1 MSYSARMLGEEH
13 DLTAQEMNRALVKLG
28 ILTGEPG
35 NYILTEKGLEY
46 GIETYHNR
54 GSGATSE
61 YSHWVISYDESIK
74 DILDITPELKQEVRR
89 EVIEHNKRKRQERE
103 DATKEY
109 YENRNSSEI
118 EDNDLSGNLLSGI
131 ASFIFSVISAF
142 FEGLFKKRKKR

>member
-1 MSYSARMLGEEH
+1 MSYSARMLGKEH
-13 DLTAQEMNRALVKLG
+13 DLTAQEMNRVLVKLG
-28 ILTGEPG
+28 ILKGEPG
-35 NYILTEKGLEY
+35 NYVLTEKGSEY
-46 GIETYHNR
+46 GVETYHNR

-89 EVIEHNKRKRQERE
+89 EVIEHNKRKRKERE
-103 DATKEY
+103 DATKAY

-118 EDNDLSGNLLSGI
+118 EDNDLGGNLLSGI

-142 FEGLFKKRKKR
+142 FEGLFKNRKKQ

>member
-1 MSYSARMLGEEH
+1 MLGKEH

-28 ILTGEPG
+28 ILKGEPA
-35 NYILTEKGLEY
+35 NYELTEKGWEY
-46 GIETYHNR
+46 GDATYHNR

-89 EVIEHNKRKRQERE
+89 EVIEHNKRKRQESE

-118 EDNDLSGNLLSGI
+118 EDNRGCDEPGP
-131 ASFIFSVISAF
+131 SAPRSRPLRA
-142 FEGLFKKRKKR
+142 GWTACSPHRA